1 MKKNEVKN
9 SVSNVVV
16 IESADSKLLLEVGNV
31 YEFCGKKLSITNKR
45 SHTEENPT
53 TGKKTLWS
61 GDVDGVVFTEVDSCK
76 VRKLFGLA
84 ERKRESN
91 GKVFIHE
98 GYEYRLDDTT
108 DVMIEYAVDRYTSL
122 LSQLREFEKQYGFI
136 KENQEEID
144 ESSISA
150 AIPVITKKIES
161 VCLARKINEE
171 EEKKRKETE
180 KAEKAKASKERKEN
194 VKKAKVEFFALL
206 SDGVS
211 LSQVTDKIKNE
222 FGLQLTDLA

>member
-16 IESADSKLLLEVGNV
+16 IETADSKLLLEVGNV
-31 YEFCGKKLSITNKR
+31 YEFDGKKLSITNKR
-45 SHTEENPT
+45 SHTEEKPT
-53 TGKKTLWS
+53 IGKKTLWT
-61 GDVDGVVFTEVDSCK
+61 GNVDGVEFTEVDSCK

-98 GYEYRLDDTT
+98 GYSYKL
-108 DVMIEYAVDRYTSL
+108 
-122 LSQLREFEKQYGFI
+122 
-136 KENQEEID
+136 D
-144 ESSISA
+144 ESADIMIAYAMNVYDS
-150 AIPVITKKIES
+150 ITKEINTFKQRYNIDDFKDIDNVRKSVTAKVES
-161 VCLARKINEE
+161 VCLARKIHEE
-171 EEKKRKETE
+171 EEKKRKEAE
-180 KAEKAKASKERKEN
+180 KAEKAKASKEYKEK

-206 SDGVS
+206 AAGAP
-211 LSQVTDKIKNE
+211 LSQVTDKIKKE